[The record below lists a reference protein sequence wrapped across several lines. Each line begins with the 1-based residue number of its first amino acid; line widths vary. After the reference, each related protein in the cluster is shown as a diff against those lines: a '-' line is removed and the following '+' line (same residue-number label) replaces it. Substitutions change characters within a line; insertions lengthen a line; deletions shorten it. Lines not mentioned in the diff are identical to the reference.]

1 MKKNSQQSRSGW
13 GGKRKGA
20 GAPLGNTNAVKH
32 GERSRRAFFPFEG
45 GEALSPL
52 VRNRARNLM
61 LAERYGLLLA
71 NNPTPGTDDSNGN
84 GGNNQG
90 TTDDTNT
97 DEYKTE
103 QSKTEES
110 VATGERAFSLWYALS
125 AAIASLGAGLALTG
139 KKRRKDEE

>member
-45 GEALSPL
+45 EDALSPL

-71 NNPTPGTDDSNGN
+71 TNPTPGTEEWREMTLINGLM
-84 GGNNQG
+84 GLHA
-90 TTDDTNT
+90 DRIARL
-97 DEYKTE
+97 EL
-103 QSKTEES
+103 SLARS
-110 VATGERAFSLWYALS
+110 VSMQARRDLRRV
-125 AAIASLGAGLALTG
+125 
-139 KKRRKDEE
+139 KK